1 MIFFMCVLLLIAPT
15 VTKRRCLTVLVRSAV
30 STPAVKSSKLAKA
43 PNNLG
48 PRPSVLIMI
57 KIAVDAMGGDAAPH
71 SEVLGVIQAVQE
83 FPVGVILVGD
93 EARLREELKRHKVA
107 DLPIEIVHASEVISM
122 GEAVSTAVRKKKD
135 SSIRVA
141 AKLVRDGKA
150 DGVVSAGNTGACMAV
165 TKLVI
170 GALSTVDRPAL
181 AAVMPTAKNRPVVL
195 IDVGANVD
203 CKPSHLVQF
212 AIMGEIFSRSAL
224 GNLRPKVGLLSIGE
238 EESKGNEL
246 TKEVFQILK
255 AAPLNF
261 VGNVE
266 GRDVFR
272 GDVDVVVCD
281 GFIGNVALKLSEGLT
296 EMFSTLLK
304 KDLSTHLSSQIGA
317 LLSRKA
323 FKNFKTRVDYSE
335 YGGAPLLGVRGI
347 VIICHGR
354 SPAKAIKNAIRVARE
369 CCASRVNQRI
379 EDEIKALSFM
389 QRNTSANVMIN

>member
-1 MIFFMCVLLLIAPT
+1 
-15 VTKRRCLTVLVRSAV
+15 
-30 STPAVKSSKLAKA
+30 
-43 PNNLG
+43 
-48 PRPSVLIMI
+48 MI
-57 KIAVDAMGGDAAPH
+57 KIAVDAMGGDSAPH
-71 SEVLGVIQAVQE
+71 TEVLGVIQAVQE
-83 FPVGVILVGD
+83 YPVGAILVGD
-93 EARLREELKRHKVA
+93 ESRLRDELRRHKA
-107 DLPIEIVHASEVISM
+107 SHLPIEVVHATEVIKM
-122 GEAVSTAVRKKKD
+122 DEAVSTAVRKKKD

-181 AAVMPTAKNRPVVL
+181 AAVMPTARNRPVVL
-195 IDVGANVD
+195 LDVGANVD
-203 CKPSHLVQF
+203 CKPTHLTHF
-212 AIMGEIFSRSAL
+212 AIMGEIFSRSIL
-224 GNLRPKVGLLSIGE
+224 GNPRPRVGLLSIGE

-246 TKEVFQILK
+246 TKEVFRVLK

-266 GRDVFR
+266 GRDLFR

-296 EMFSTLLK
+296 EMLTSMLR
-304 KDLSTHLSSQIGA
+304 KDLSTYLSSQIGA

-323 FKNFKTRVDYSE
+323 FRTFKTRVDYSE

-347 VIICHGR
+347 VIICHGS
-354 SPAKAIKNAIRVARE
+354 SPAKAIKNAIRVAHE
-369 CCASRVNQRI
+369 CCAGRVNQKI
-379 EDEIKALSFM
+379 EDEIKALSLV
-389 QRNTSANVMIN
+389 QRNASAMIN